1 MGEKDEGDLFMLVE
15 LQRITVPPGQTMVL
29 RDVTWEEFERI
40 LEDLGEHRAARVA
53 YDRGILE
60 IMSPLPEHESDKET
74 ISDLVKALLEEF
86 DIEFLTLGST
96 TFKNQ
101 AMAQGIEPDQC
112 FYIQNEAKVRGKK
125 RLDLAID
132 PPPDLALEIDLTSRT
147 HTGIY
152 AKLGVPE
159 LWRFEKGRLQIN
171 VLQDGK
177 YIDVIESRI
186 FPGLP
191 LKATIEQYAVQIVQ
205 NGRNKTIRQF
215 RSWVREQLDRN
226 N

>member
-1 MGEKDEGDLFMLVE
+1 MLVE
-15 LQRITVPPGQTMVL
+15 LRRITVPPGQTMVL

-60 IMSPLPEHESDKET
+60 IMSPLPEPESDKET

-86 DIEFLTLGST
+86 DIEFLALGST
-96 TFKNQ
+96 TFKNKV
-101 AMAQGIEPDQC
+101 MAQGIEPDQC
-112 FYIQNEAKVRGKK
+112 FYIQNEAKVRGKR

-159 LWRFEKGRLQIN
+159 LWQFEKGRLQIN
-171 VLQDGK
+171 VLQDGE
-177 YIDVIESRI
+177 YIDVTESRI

-191 LKATIEQYAVQIVQ
+191 LKDTLEQYAVQIIQ

-215 RSWVREQLDRN
+215 RSWIREQLDR
-226 N
+226 

>member
-1 MGEKDEGDLFMLVE
+1 MLVE
-15 LQRITVPPGQTMVL
+15 LRRITVPPGQTMVL
-29 RDVTWEEFERI
+29 RDVTWEEFEDI
-40 LEDLGEHRAARVA
+40 LADLGEHRSALVA

-74 ISDLVKALLEEF
+74 ISDLVKALLEEL
-86 DIEFLTLGST
+86 DLEFWTLGST
-96 TFKNQ
+96 TFKNK

-125 RLDLAID
+125 RLDLEID
-132 PPPDLALEIDLTSRT
+132 PPPDLALEIDVTSRT
-147 HTGIY
+147 YTNIY
-152 AKLGVPE
+152 EKLGVPE

-177 YIDVIESRI
+177 YIDVAESRI

-191 LKATIEQYAVQIVQ
+191 LKDVLEQYAVQIVQ

-215 RSWVREQLDRN
+215 RSWVQSQIVDR
-226 N
+226 